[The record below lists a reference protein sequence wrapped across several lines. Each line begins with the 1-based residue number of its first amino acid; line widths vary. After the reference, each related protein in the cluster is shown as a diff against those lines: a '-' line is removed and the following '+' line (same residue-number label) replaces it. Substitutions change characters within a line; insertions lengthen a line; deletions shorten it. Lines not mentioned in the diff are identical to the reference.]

1 MHAIHIIMSKQ
12 KIEQT
17 TEDKALEDYLDSIRL
32 ISNST
37 ASVNAYRTAIIGKP
51 NGFRYFIKER
61 YNCHEV
67 QLAYRI
73 KHGDYDVYKI
83 LREYVIF
90 LHKAGIGSGTIR
102 LWFAEVK
109 GYLTD
114 LGVEVYSEKCK
125 QLIKL
130 PKKPRFREKS
140 LTKELIVRILR
151 IVPLKLQTVILVAVA
166 SGMRIGEI
174 VELKLS
180 DIDFETRPT
189 TINIRAETTKTREAR
204 ETFLTKEATQ
214 AVKDY
219 LRRYFGWKEG
229 QTNSDIKNVRI
240 FSRTSSCKR
249 EQKKTDPQRSSVDL
263 FVHLLANYLT
273 KIPEL
278 NEKNENGR
286 RKIHWHAFR
295 KYFYTVISDVAGRNF
310 AEGLMGHR
318 FYMDTYYTQPAEKR
332 RKMYLEVEPYLT
344 VSDFT
349 KVEKDLE
356 RTTEKQTEMNNELK
370 EIKKKLARID
380 KRDTRTISFSMH

>member
-1 MHAIHIIMSKQ
+1 MSKQ

-17 TEDKALEDYLDSIRL
+17 TEDKALEDYLDTIRL
-32 ISNST
+32 LSNST
-37 ASVNAYRTAIIGKP
+37 ASVNTYRTAIVGKP
-51 NGFRYFIKER
+51 NGFRNFVKER

-73 KHGDYDVYKI
+73 KNKEYDVYKI
-83 LREYVIF
+83 LREYVVF
-90 LHKAGIGSGTIR
+90 LHKAGIGPGSIR

-109 GYLTD
+109 GYLTHLD
-114 LGVEVYSEKCK
+114 VEVYSERCK

-130 PKKPRFREKS
+130 PKKHRIREQS

-151 IVPLKLQTVILVAVA
+151 ILPLKLQTVILVAIA

-174 VELKLS
+174 VELKIS
-180 DIDFETRPT
+180 DIDFETKPT

-204 ETFLTKEATQ
+204 ETFLTQEATQ

-219 LRRYFGWKEG
+219 LRRHFAWKEG

-263 FVHLLANYLT
+263 FVHLLGNHLS

-278 NEKNENGR
+278 NERNENER

-295 KYFYTVISDVAGRNF
+295 KYFYTVVSDVAGRNF

-318 FYMDTYYTQPAEKR
+318 FYMDTYYTQSAEKR
-332 RKMYLEVEPYLT
+332 RKMYLKVEPYLT
-344 VSDFT
+344 VSDYT
-349 KVEKDLE
+349 KVEKELD
-356 RTTEKQTEMNNELK
+356 RISEKQTDIEERLRLLEKNSKQNNKSCPEELV
-370 EIKKKLARID
+370 L
-380 KRDTRTISFSMH
+380 SH